1 MSRLRYVST
10 RTASLSVY
18 STLYPVPF
26 LCPPNLTSYLTFIP
40 QYSGMCPSALR
51 LLKSNSLPTPRMSA
65 ALTHICDAA
74 LARSI
79 RVSPAAEPQN
89 AQRAVNDWTLA
100 LARKYNRPLPPTG
113 TNSPTSD
120 IEVKEKEAAPP
131 ALIYNTY
138 QTYLRSAPSTLLSDL
153 NFAEREG
160 FTLGVKLVR
169 GAYLATEQREL
180 IHATKQDT
188 DDAYDGLA
196 AALLKGRFEGP
207 LAFVPPAPA
216 DGGRSGKGKGME
228 RVDVLLAS
236 HNMRTVELALAV
248 RAERLGAASVEGL
261 EPSDTT
267 DEAGA
272 ATSTVS
278 DTSPP
283 IGDLSF
289 AQLQGMADEVSCALL
304 AAQTTASTP
313 PPTSTSAS
321 TTTSFNATPPSTHQ
335 TYTRGPAPHV
345 YKYCNWG
352 TLPET
357 LAYLLRRAAENGDA
371 VSRTSGT
378 ARAMRGEIYRRM
390 GEAVGL
396 RR

>member
-1 MSRLRYVST
+1 LSLSRYVLT
-10 RTASLSVY
+10 RRTHHDIILPLSSLLSFP
-18 STLYPVPF
+18 SITPF
-26 LCPPNLTSYLTFIP
+26 LSLLTSTP
-40 QYSGMCPSALR
+40 QYSGMCPTALR
-51 LLKSNSLPTPRMSA
+51 LLKSNSQPTLRMSL
-65 ALTHICDAA
+65 ALTRICDAA
-74 LARSI
+74 LARNI

-89 AQRAVNDWTLA
+89 AQRAVNDWTLD
-100 LARKYNRPLPPTG
+100 LARRYNRNVPSS
-113 TNSPTSD
+113 TNSPATPGSQAETS
-120 IEVKEKEAAPP
+120 APA

>member
-1 MSRLRYVST
+1 
-10 RTASLSVY
+10 
-18 STLYPVPF
+18 
-26 LCPPNLTSYLTFIP
+26 
-40 QYSGMCPSALR
+40 
-51 LLKSNSLPTPRMSA
+51 MSA

-120 IEVKEKEAAPP
+120 IEGKEKEAPP
-131 ALIYNTY
+131 AALIYNTY
-138 QTYLRSAPSTLLSDL
+138 QTYLKSAPRTLLSDL
-153 NFAEREG
+153 HLAEREG

-180 IHATKQDT
+180 IHDSKQDT
-188 DDAYDGLA
+188 DEAYDGLA
-196 AALLKGRFEGP
+196 ASLLRGRFEGP
-207 LAFVPPAPA
+207 LAFVPVAPA
-216 DGGRSGKGKGME
+216 ESEDFKRGEVVEKRMK

-248 RAERLGAASVEGL
+248 RAERLAAAEAEEAERGHTVDDVNEAM
-261 EPSDTT
+261 PS
-267 DEAGA
+267 
-272 ATSTVS
+272 
-278 DTSPP
+278 SPSRFP
-283 IGDLSF
+283 KIGDLSF

-304 AAQTTASTP
+304 AAQSTSSP
-313 PPTSTSAS
+313 TPTSSPSAK
-321 TTTSFNATPPSTHQ
+321 PQHQ

-352 TLPET
+352 TLLET

-378 ARAMRGEIYRRM
+378 AKAMRAELGRRLRV
-390 GEAVGL
+390 GVGL
-396 RR
+396 RG

>member
-1 MSRLRYVST
+1 
-10 RTASLSVY
+10 
-18 STLYPVPF
+18 
-26 LCPPNLTSYLTFIP
+26 
-40 QYSGMCPSALR
+40 
-51 LLKSNSLPTPRMSA
+51 MSA

-138 QTYLRSAPSTLLSDL
+138 QTYLKSAPRTLLSDL
-153 NFAEREG
+153 HLAEREG

-180 IHATKQDT
+180 IHDSKQDT

-196 AALLKGRFEGP
+196 ASLLRGRFEGP

-216 DGGRSGKGKGME
+216 EDEEFRRGEVVGKGME

-248 RAERLGAASVEGL
+248 RAERLGTAAAEAEEAERENTVVDVNEAT
-261 EPSDTT
+261 PS
-267 DEAGA
+267 
-272 ATSTVS
+272 SPS
-278 DTSPP
+278 RIPP

-304 AAQTTASTP
+304 AAQSTSSP
-313 PPTSTSAS
+313 TPTSSPTS
-321 TTTSFNATPPSTHQ
+321 PSSPSAKPQHQ

-378 ARAMRGEIYRRM
+378 ATAMRGELGRRLR
-390 GEAVGL
+390 VGFGL
-396 RR
+396 GR